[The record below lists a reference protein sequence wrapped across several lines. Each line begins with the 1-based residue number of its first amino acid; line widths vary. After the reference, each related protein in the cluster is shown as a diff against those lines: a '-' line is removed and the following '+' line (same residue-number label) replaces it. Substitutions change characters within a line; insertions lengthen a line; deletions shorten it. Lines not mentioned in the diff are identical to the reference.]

1 MIDYVKQIDELQQ
14 QFINQ
19 FQNIYIKPIEELQ
32 QQFINQFQNSYNGNF
47 QSNSEQ
53 MKAAWRLNAEYL
65 VELLNRQNNFCRN
78 VVNSSFNALADGNG
92 IKDRMEKSR
101 ENYMNALK
109 EMNEANVDSMNTL
122 FAELGDLYYKM
133 TTENEVG
140 GDKRKS

>member
-1 MIDYVKQIDELQQ
+1 MIDYVKQ
-14 QFINQ
+14 
-19 FQNIYIKPIEELQ
+19 IEELQ
-32 QQFINQFQNSYNGNF
+32 QQFINQFQNSYIKPIEELQQLFINQFQNSF
-47 QSNSEQ
+47 NIQSNLVQ
-53 MKAAWRLNAEYL
+53 MKAWRLNAEYL

-92 IKDRMEKSR
+92 IKDSMEKSR

-133 TTENEVG
+133 TTKNEDG
-140 GDKRKS
+140 GDERKN

>member
-19 FQNIYIKPIEELQ
+19 FQK
-32 QQFINQFQNSYNGNF
+32 SYNI
-47 QSNSEQ
+47 QSNLVQ
-53 MKAAWRLNAEYL
+53 MKAWRLNAEYL

-78 VVNSSFNALADGNG
+78 VVNSSFNALANGNG

-133 TTENEVG
+133 TTENEDG